1 MINHWWWI
9 AALGG
14 GYQPCMTAPLDLK
27 TPLMREILA
36 NSMWPC
42 WHAHCDP
49 LRAKSKRADDMQ
61 PNLSTKE
68 GAMSDERNKSGFFMS
83 EEACE
88 GRVLVVDDEP
98 DIRKVV
104 RMTLQKAGYEV
115 LEAENGE
122 KAIEVIN
129 SGENRLLLDVVICD
143 IRMPKING
151 AEAIA
156 YFRSNYPRVP
166 LIVLTGFPDTDM
178 ATSFLRQGVVDYLVK
193 PVEGEKLRSAV
204 ARAME
209 QRELARL

>member
-1 MINHWWWI
+1 M
-9 AALGG
+9 
-14 GYQPCMTAPLDLK
+14 
-27 TPLMREILA
+27 
-36 NSMWPC
+36 
-42 WHAHCDP
+42 
-49 LRAKSKRADDMQ
+49 
-61 PNLSTKE
+61 
-68 GAMSDERNKSGFFMS
+68 DEFKSGFFIGG
-83 EEACE
+83 EACE

-104 RMTLQKAGYEV
+104 KMTLQKAGYEV

-166 LIVLTGFPDTDM
+166 LIVLTDM
-178 ATSFLRQGVVDYLVK
+178 AASFLRQGVVDYLVK
-193 PVEGEKLRSAV
+193 PVEGEKLRAAV
-204 ARAME
+204 ARAIE

>member
-1 MINHWWWI
+1 
-9 AALGG
+9 
-14 GYQPCMTAPLDLK
+14 
-27 TPLMREILA
+27 
-36 NSMWPC
+36 
-42 WHAHCDP
+42 
-49 LRAKSKRADDMQ
+49 
-61 PNLSTKE
+61 
-68 GAMSDERNKSGFFMS
+68 MSENKSGFFLGGS
-83 EEACE
+83 ACN
-88 GRVLVVDDEP
+88 GRVLIVDDEP

-104 RMTLQKAGYEV
+104 KMTLTKAGYDV

-129 SGENRLLLDVVICD
+129 SGENRLMLDVIICD

-156 YFRSNYPRVP
+156 YFQREYPRVP
-166 LIVLTGFPDTDM
+166 LIVLTGFPDTEM

-193 PVEGEKLRSAV
+193 PVEGEKLKATV

>member
-1 MINHWWWI
+1 M
-9 AALGG
+9 
-14 GYQPCMTAPLDLK
+14 
-27 TPLMREILA
+27 
-36 NSMWPC
+36 
-42 WHAHCDP
+42 
-49 LRAKSKRADDMQ
+49 
-61 PNLSTKE
+61 
-68 GAMSDERNKSGFFMS
+68 DEFKSGFFIAG
-83 EEACE
+83 EACE

-104 RMTLQKAGYEV
+104 KMTLQKAGYEV

-129 SGENRLLLDVVICD
+129 YGENRLLLDVVICD

-151 AEAIA
+151 VEAVA

-166 LIVLTGFPDTDM
+166 LIVLTGFPDADM

-204 ARAME
+204 ARAIE